1 MMSCGLLTNS
11 KEPVPLHRSSVS
23 VLIRGF
29 VADMGCQLLCRN
41 EEPGPVESV
50 FKFPV
55 DAEAAVDAFQAWL
68 QGAWIQA
75 QLQEKR
81 EAQELY
87 GDGATRYVLPTVLH
101 PRYTPHRWDGANIT
115 QEVPRVLQG
124 ELPYTLSRSTMLQSP
139 HSIDHVL
146 SNCPLTPLSYTAG
159 NLTTAQVSLAQAPP
173 WDRELELLVYYTE
186 PPKPSAVLEAGLP
199 GAEPGAPDGRPGR
212 DDDPAAQSA
221 RGGASPEP
229 AGEFILLLGRSGSTA
244 CPMDGRDLSRQ
255 RINSTKGCETL
266 VLLLKSLPLGCYFNI
281 YGFGSEFQSLYP
293 QSVENTQ
300 QTKAE
305 SLQRLRLLQANLGG
319 TEILEPLR
327 AVYRS
332 PCRDGHPRQLF
343 VFTDGEVENTQDIIA
358 EDPQVLL
365 LRHWGQSL
373 HGSDQRHCSGSR
385 GQHQVHH
392 RTGPHAAQGAAVS
405 EVGPAAGSDR
415 DLTELGSAPWDP
427 GGAAALG
434 PRGDLCWAAV
444 PCLRPA
450 PRAAPAPR
458 HSHGGHHPAVSHPG
472 PDLLEDVAVLPA
484 ATGWR
489 QRLPVHRLATK
500 SLLLELERAVGAGSE
515 GDARRALEASL
526 SSGIVCSLTAYV
538 GVDMERGQLVRWDVP
553 LAERAPEESP
563 LLRLVS
569 LQNTD
574 VLWNLDPWLAAVL
587 GVSET
592 DARGRI
598 PSEDVTPSI
607 WATVLAMV
615 WLHDWAMG

>member
-1 MMSCGLLTNS
+1 
-11 KEPVPLHRSSVS
+11 
-23 VLIRGF
+23 
-29 VADMGCQLLCRN
+29 
-41 EEPGPVESV
+41 
-50 FKFPV
+50 
-55 DAEAAVDAFQAWL
+55 
-68 QGAWIQA
+68 
-75 QLQEKR
+75 
-81 EAQELY
+81 
-87 GDGATRYVLPTVLH
+87 
-101 PRYTPHRWDGANIT
+101 
-115 QEVPRVLQG
+115 
-124 ELPYTLSRSTMLQSP
+124 
-139 HSIDHVL
+139 
-146 SNCPLTPLSYTAG
+146 
-159 NLTTAQVSLAQAPP
+159 
-173 WDRELELLVYYTE
+173 
-186 PPKPSAVLEAGLP
+186 
-199 GAEPGAPDGRPGR
+199 
-212 DDDPAAQSA
+212 
-221 RGGASPEP
+221 
-229 AGEFILLLGRSGSTA
+229 
-244 CPMDGRDLSRQ
+244 
-255 RINSTKGCETL
+255 ETL

-281 YGFGSEFQSLYP
+281 YGFGSEFESFYP

-305 SLQRLRLLQANLGG
+305 SLQRLQLPQANLGG

-489 QRLPVHRLATK
+489 QR
-500 SLLLELERAVGAGSE
+500 
-515 GDARRALEASL
+515 
-526 SSGIVCSLTAYV
+526 
-538 GVDMERGQLVRWDVP
+538 
-553 LAERAPEESP
+553 
-563 LLRLVS
+563 
-569 LQNTD
+569 
-574 VLWNLDPWLAAVL
+574 
-587 GVSET
+587 
-592 DARGRI
+592 
-598 PSEDVTPSI
+598 
-607 WATVLAMV
+607 
-615 WLHDWAMG
+615 

>member
-1 MMSCGLLTNS
+1 MMSCGLLTSS
-11 KEPVPLHRSSVS
+11 KEP
-23 VLIRGF
+23 G
-29 VADMGCQLLCRN
+29 
-41 EEPGPVESV
+41 
-50 FKFPV
+50 
-55 DAEAAVDAFQAWL
+55 
-68 QGAWIQA
+68 
-75 QLQEKR
+75 
-81 EAQELY
+81 
-87 GDGATRYVLPTVLH
+87 
-101 PRYTPHRWDGANIT
+101 WDGENIT

-124 ELPYTLSRSTMLQSP
+124 ELPYTLSRSAMLQSP
-139 HSIDHVL
+139 HGIDHVL

-173 WDRELELLVYYTE
+173 VGQRVG
-186 PPKPSAVLEAGLP
+186 AAGVLHGATQTQRGAGGRAARSRARL
-199 GAEPGAPDGRPGR
+199 PDGRPGR

-221 RGGASPEP
+221 RGGAGPEP
-229 AGEFILLLGRSGSTA
+229 AGEFVLLLGRSGSTA
-244 CPMDGRDLSRQ
+244 CPMDAETCPASASTAPRDGQ
-255 RINSTKGCETL
+255 ETL

-281 YGFGSEFQSLYP
+281 CGFGSEFESFYP

-305 SLQRLRLLQANLGG
+305 SLQRLQLLQANLGAPRSWSRYEPFTAAPAG
-319 TEILEPLR
+319 TGPSSSLPPGTAPPLR
-327 AVYRS
+327 LSHRHPQTLSYRLQITAT
-332 PCRDGHPRQLF
+332 PPVAPVQTTLF
-343 VFTDGEVENTQDIIA
+343 VFTDGEVENTQEIIA

-365 LRHWGQSL
+365 LRHRGWGL

-385 GQHQVHH
+385 GQRRVHH
-392 RTGPHAAQGAAVS
+392 RPGPCAAQGAAVS
-405 EVGPAAGSDR
+405 EVGPAAGGDW

-458 HSHGGHHPAVSHPG
+458 HSHGGHHPAVPHPG
-472 PDLLEDVAVLPA
+472 PDLEGDAAVLPA

-489 QRLPVHRLATK
+489 QAARSPAGRQVA
-500 SLLLELERAVGAGSE
+500 AAGAGGGRGRGWE
-515 GDARRALEASL
+515 GDGRRALKASL
-526 SSGIVCSLTAYV
+526 SSGVICSLTAYV
-538 GVDMERGQLVRWDVP
+538 GVDMEQGQLVRWDVP

-569 LQNTD
+569 LQNAD
-574 VLWNLDPWLAAVL
+574 VWWNLDPWLAAVL

-598 PSEDVTPSI
+598 PSE
-607 WATVLAMV
+607 
-615 WLHDWAMG
+615 

>member
-1 MMSCGLLTNS
+1 MMSCGLLTSS
-11 KEPVPLHRSSVS
+11 KEP
-23 VLIRGF
+23 G
-29 VADMGCQLLCRN
+29 
-41 EEPGPVESV
+41 
-50 FKFPV
+50 
-55 DAEAAVDAFQAWL
+55 
-68 QGAWIQA
+68 
-75 QLQEKR
+75 
-81 EAQELY
+81 
-87 GDGATRYVLPTVLH
+87 
-101 PRYTPHRWDGANIT
+101 WDGENIT

-124 ELPYTLSRSTMLQSP
+124 ELPYTLSRSAMLQSP
-139 HSIDHVL
+139 HGIDHVL

-173 WDRELELLVYYTE
+173 VGQGVG
-186 PPKPSAVLEAGLP
+186 AAGVLHGATQTQCGAGGRAARSRARL
-199 GAEPGAPDGRPGR
+199 PDGRPGR

-221 RGGASPEP
+221 RGGAGPEP
-229 AGEFILLLGRSGSTA
+229 AGEFVLLLGRSGSTA
-244 CPMDGRDLSRQ
+244 CPMDAETCPASASTAPRDGQ
-255 RINSTKGCETL
+255 ETL

-281 YGFGSEFQSLYP
+281 CGFGSEFESFYP

-305 SLQRLRLLQANLGG
+305 SLQSLQLLQANLGG

-365 LRHWGQSL
+365 LRHRGWGL

-385 GQHQVHH
+385 GQRRVHH
-392 RTGPHAAQGAAVS
+392 RPGPCAAQGAAVS
-405 EVGPAAGSDR
+405 EVGPAAGGDW

-458 HSHGGHHPAVSHPG
+458 HSHGGHHPAVPHPG
-472 PDLLEDVAVLPA
+472 PDLEGDAAVLPA

-489 QRLPVHRLATK
+489 QRLPVHRLAAK
-500 SLLLELERAVGAGSE
+500 SLLLELEGAVGAGWE
-515 GDARRALEASL
+515 GDGRRALKASL
-526 SSGIVCSLTAYV
+526 SSGVICSLTAYV

-569 LQNTD
+569 LQNAD

-615 WLHDWAMG
+615 RLHDWAVG